1 MLKAALAIA
10 VFALVMQVNGEMD
23 DHSPVEFPPKPTKL
37 ADGATNGGSLN
48 VGLLA
53 NEFVLAISLVVMYFM

>member
-1 MLKAALAIA
+1 MMHFHVLG
-10 VFALVMQVNGEMD
+10 VYVGEID

-37 ADGATNGGSLN
+37 ADGATNDGSLN

>member
-10 VFALVMQVNGEMD
+10 VFALVMQVNGDID
-23 DHSPVEFPPKPTKL
+23 DHGPVEFPPKPNK
-37 ADGATNGGSLN
+37 DGATNDGSLN